1 MFKMGRIAGGVAAL
15 ALTGASIIGF
25 TAPLVGGSSS
35 AYAAPQSCA
44 TWRGGTPTAVVQKQA
59 DSCVDFN
66 LGYPVHSSY
75 YDGYYWTGSYWQIS
89 SESPIYVVV
98 NQTWTTIVSNVATG
112 TYLYADQFNGY
123 DYGVA
128 IAF

>member
-1 MFKMGRIAGGVAAL
+1 MSKRGRLAGGIAAL
-15 ALTGASIIGF
+15 AIAGASVIGL
-25 TAPLVGGSSS
+25 AASLVVGSSS

-44 TWRGGTPTAVVQKQA
+44 TWRGGTPTAVVVKQA

-66 LGYPVHSSY
+66 LGYPVHASW

-89 SESPIYVVV
+89 SESPIYVVP

-112 TYLYADQFNGY
+112 TDLYADDYYGY

-128 IAF
+128 LAF